1 MGNPYFHIPMFPTFN
16 VPEVFGKAMAYE
28 GQIHAI
34 CQKFK
39 ELTDGYN
46 EVLTYVN
53 ENFPWSYADPIEW
66 AYSSSYPAHT
76 IVYSE
81 DDGQLFLSLQ
91 DVPPFTALSNRD
103 YWIPLV
109 DFNAGDTTYRITDF
123 PGVTNDGQPCTQA
136 IQDAIDSIPA
146 GSTVIFP
153 NGIYAFS
160 TLALKP
166 GCKYD
171 FDNSWLSYSS
181 QTGITCTAPVAGT
194 DTGAN
199 YTKNSNNLPGVR
211 TGSWLAVISDPD
223 ELFSEYRTYYY
234 RGGVVMLDGTR
245 NMSDTLP
252 FSMTNFTVDLS
263 YQVGVEICNISSIG
277 YTGTDPNSA
286 VDIILERLYD
296 ARIHDVN
303 INGARYAHIVLLY
316 CYNPKVYDCSL
327 VNNHSDTSDNAY
339 CVSINS
345 SSHAYVHDC
354 DMLSSWHCVTCGY
367 HEPVL
372 YTTVSRCSFANTG
385 THGSYASHENEY
397 GLLIDHCSMQCFTVA
412 NNATVRDC
420 FISSIAG
427 NAYCSIAPA
436 TDADICEFLI
446 TGCTFEPSSS
456 GGMHVRVA
464 SFPQVSSITCGI
476 KSLVI
481 SDCISTGGRTRVV
494 TDDSMDTVIDHLSL
508 VDLSGF
514 SFEFSKTNNIISRLD
529 VIRCDLAHRTRSRSN
544 AAFTTIRDSVI
555 PVSDDF
561 GSALQAVSGCTKI
574 VLDSCD
580 IDTSDLTDSS
590 VKSFFSA
597 SYELDVYM
605 SNIKYDY
612 STITNVYATVN
623 NANVYLNNCKIN
635 IYQLGSH
642 LTTCKVYGSNLQ
654 ADGTERFYTFDGTQ
668 TRSGV
673 LTNGVITFS

>member
-1 MGNPYFHIPMFPTFN
+1 MANPYFHIPMFPTFN
-16 VPEVFGKAMAYE
+16 VPEIFGKAMSYE

-34 CQKFK
+34 CHQFK
-39 ELTDGYN
+39 DIADGYN
-46 EVLTYVN
+46 DVLTYVN
-53 ENFPWSYADPIEW
+53 ENFPWTYADPIEW
-66 AYSSSYPAHT
+66 NYSSSYPEHT

-81 DDGQLFLSLQ
+81 DDGKLFLSLQ
-91 DVPPFTALSNRD
+91 DVPSFTQLSNRD

-109 DFNAGDTTYRITDF
+109 DYNASDTTYRITDF

-136 IQDAIDSIPA
+136 IQDAIDSIPE

-181 QTGITCTAPVAGT
+181 QTGITCTAPIAGT
-194 DTGAN
+194 DTGAG
-199 YTKNSNNLPGVR
+199 YVKNSNTLPGVR

-252 FSMTNFTVDLS
+252 FSMTNFTAELS
-263 YQVGVEICNISSIG
+263 YQIGVEICNIASIG
-277 YTGTDPNSA
+277 YTGADPNAA
-286 VDIILERLYD
+286 VDIKLERLYD

-303 INGARYAHIVLLY
+303 INGARYAHIVLMY

-327 VNNHSDTSDNAY
+327 TNNHADVADNAY

-345 SSHAYVHDC
+345 STHSYVHDC

-372 YTTVSRCSFANTG
+372 YTTISRCAFANTG
-385 THGSYASHENEY
+385 AHGSYASHENEY
-397 GLLIDHCSMQCFTVA
+397 GLLIEHCSLQCLTVA
-412 NNATVRDC
+412 NNATIRDC
-420 FISSIAG
+420 FIGSIPG
-427 NAYCSIAPA
+427 NNFCSIAPA
-436 TDADICEFLI
+436 TDKDISEFTI
-446 TGCTFEPSSS
+446 TGCTFVPASS
-456 GGMHVRVA
+456 GGMSVRIA
-464 SFPQVSSITCGI
+464 SFPQVESIACGI
-476 KSLVI
+476 RSLVI
-481 SDCISTGGRTRVV
+481 SNCVSVGAGTRVV
-494 TDDSMDTVIDHLSL
+494 TDDNMDVDIDHLTMTGL
-508 VDLSGF
+508 NGF
-514 SFEFSKTNNIISRLD
+514 YFEFSKVNNVISRLD
-529 VIRCDLAHRTRSRSN
+529 VTRCVLAASSRSRSN
-544 AAFTTIRDSVI
+544 AVFTSLRDCVI
-555 PVSDDF
+555 PVSDAY
-561 GSALQAVSGCTKI
+561 GSSLQALEGCSRF

-580 IDTSDLTDSS
+580 IDTSELTSS
-590 VKSFFSA
+590 SSKYFLSA
-597 SYELDVYM
+597 SHELDIFL

-612 STITNVYATVN
+612 STITNVYVTAF
-623 NANVYLNNCKIN
+623 NASIYLNSCKLN

-642 LTTCKVYGSNLQ
+642 VTTCKVYGSNLQ
-654 ADGTERFYTFDGTQ
+654 ADGAERFYTFDGTQ
-668 TRSGV
+668 TRPGV
-673 LTNGVITFS
+673 LNNGVITFS